1 MKPRS
6 QKKKEL
12 ARLKDKLLKAG
23 VVIFTTFAREGE
35 KGLNVSEM
43 RELKRELRGIDSE
56 YLIGKKTL
64 LDKTLAEGKK
74 DIDIFQYPGS
84 MGVVFGY
91 GEGPATAK
99 SVYNF
104 AKKNPALKYFGAF
117 WNGRFMDLA
126 EFTEFAKLPTK
137 EVMIA
142 RLLGMLMYPVNALAI
157 VLNQISKN
165 KN

>member
-1 MKPRS
+1 M
-6 QKKKEL
+6 
-12 ARLKDKLLKAG
+12 KDKLLKAG

-74 DIDIFQYPGS
+74 DIDVFQCPGS
-84 MGVVFGY
+84 MGMVFGY
-91 GEGPATAK
+91 GDEAAIAR

-142 RLLGMLMYPVNALAI
+142 RLLGMLMYPVSALAI